1 MKKLAIIFL
10 LCTSG
15 AFFAQAI
22 EPPIKNAGFVPANI
36 WYSKDPFFAGETI
49 RIYTIVFNGSTY
61 DLSGTVEFL
70 DNGAPIGK
78 TDFSLSSGGR
88 VRDVWVDW
96 KALEGKHTI
105 TARIVGASASV
116 AGGAKRTI
124 ALENADTG
132 KSERTVDLDTDIDG
146 MGNTD
151 DTDDDNDGVSDVEE
165 LRNGTDP
172 LKKDTNGDGVSDG
185 KELELAVKKTAEEEK
200 KSASST
206 ESQGIVMNTIQKA
219 EGYIPAP
226 VKDGA
231 IAGANAVER
240 FRVGEGYQLRLAKE
254 EKSREIDA
262 MKARA
267 LKTGAQAESTEKKGG
282 VMETVSNTA
291 EKPFAYVM
299 LASLAMLQY
308 AFEWKFVFY
317 GIILYVLYRLI
328 KWGIGK
334 IRNR

>member
-1 MKKLAIIFL
+1 MKKFAIIFL
-10 LCTSG
+10 LSVSG
-15 AFFAQAI
+15 ALFAQAS

-49 RIYTIVFNGSTY
+49 RIYTIIFNGSTY

-96 KALEGKHTI
+96 KALEGKHVI
-105 TARIVGASASV
+105 MARIVGASASV

-124 ALENADTG
+124 VLENTDTG
-132 KSERTVDLDTDIDG
+132 KSERTIDLDTDADSI
-146 MGNTD
+146 GNTD

-165 LRNGTDP
+165 LRNDTDP
-172 LKKDTNGDGVSDG
+172 LKKDTDGDGISDG
-185 KELELAVKKTAEEEK
+185 KELELVAKKVAEAEK

-206 ESQGIVMNTIQKA
+206 EAQGTIMSMVQKA
-219 EGYIPAP
+219 EDYIPAP

-231 IAGANAVER
+231 TAGANAIER

-267 LKTGAQAESTEKKGG
+267 PETQKQVEGAEKEKG
-282 VMETVSNTA
+282 VLETVSSTA

-308 AFEWKFVFY
+308 TFEWKIVFY
-317 GIILYVLYRLI
+317 GVTFYVLYRLF
-328 KWGIGK
+328 KWIVRRV
-334 IRNR
+334 RNR

>member
-1 MKKLAIIFL
+1 MKKFAIIFL

-15 AFFAQAI
+15 AFFAQAS
-22 EPPIKNAGFVPANI
+22 ESPIKNAGFVPANI

-49 RIYTIVFNGSTY
+49 RIYTIIFNGSTY

-70 DNGAPIGK
+70 DNGVAIGK

-96 KALEGKHTI
+96 KALEGKHVI

-124 ALENADTG
+124 VLENTDTG
-132 KSERTVDLDTDIDG
+132 KSERTIDLDTDADSI
-146 MGNTD
+146 GNTD
-151 DTDDDNDGVSDVEE
+151 DTDDDNDGVLDVEE
-165 LRNGTDP
+165 LRNDTDP
-172 LKKDTNGDGVSDG
+172 LKKDTDGDGISDG
-185 KELELAVKKTAEEEK
+185 KELELAVKKVAEAEK

-206 ESQGIVMNTIQKA
+206 ETQGTIMSTIQKVG
-219 EGYIPAP
+219 EYIPTP

-231 IAGANAVER
+231 TGGVNAIER

-267 LKTGAQAESTEKKGG
+267 LETSKQVEGAEKEKG
-282 VMETVSNTA
+282 VLETVSNTA

-299 LASLAMLQY
+299 LVILAILQY
-308 AFEWKFVFY
+308 AFEWKVVFY
-317 GIILYVLYRLI
+317 GIIFYVLYRLL
-328 KWGIGK
+328 KWVVRRV
-334 IRNR
+334 RNR

>member
-1 MKKLAIIFL
+1 MYKFLFIFL
-10 LCTSG
+10 ISIG
-15 AFFAQAI
+15 SFSFVQAI

-49 RIYTIVFNGSTY
+49 RIYTIIFNGSTY

-105 TARIVGASASV
+105 MARIVGTSASV

-124 ALENADTG
+124 MLENTDTG
-132 KSERTVDLDTDIDG
+132 KSERTIDLDTDADST
-146 MGNTD
+146 GNAD
-151 DTDDDNDGVSDVEE
+151 DTDDDNDGVSDVDE
-165 LRNGTDP
+165 LRNATDP
-172 LKKDTNGDGVSDG
+172 LKKDTDGDGMSDG
-185 KELELAVKKTAEEEK
+185 KELELAAKKVAEAEK

-206 ESQGIVMNTIQKA
+206 ETQGTIMSTIQKVVD
-219 EGYIPAP
+219 YVPAP

-231 IAGANAVER
+231 TAGANAVER

-267 LKTGAQAESTEKKGG
+267 LETPKQVESAEKEKG
-282 VMETVSNTA
+282 VLETVSNAA

-308 AFEWKFVFY
+308 AFEWKVVFY
-317 GIILYVLYRLI
+317 GVAFYVLYRLL
-328 KWGIGK
+328 KLVVRRV
-334 IRNR
+334 RNR

>member
-49 RIYTIVFNGSTY
+49 RIYTIIFNGSTY
-61 DLSGTVEFL
+61 DISGTVEFL

-78 TDFSLSSGGR
+78 TDFALSGGGR
-88 VRDVWVDW
+88 VRDAWIDW
-96 KALEGKHTI
+96 KALEGKHMI
-105 TARIVGASASV
+105 TARIVGASASI
-116 AGGAKRTI
+116 AGGAKRAI
-124 ALENADTG
+124 ALENTETG
-132 KSERTVDLDTDIDG
+132 KSERTIDLDTDADG
-146 MGNTD
+146 MGNAD
-151 DTDDDNDGVSDVEE
+151 DSDDDNDGVSDVEE

-172 LKKDTNGDGVSDG
+172 LKKDTNGDGIADG

-206 ESQGIVMNTIQKA
+206 ESQGIVMSTIQKA
-219 EGYIPAP
+219 EDYIPGP

-267 LKTGAQAESTEKKGG
+267 LKAGAQTESAEKKGG

-299 LASLAMLQY
+299 LASLALLQY
-308 AFEWKFVFY
+308 SFEWKFVFY